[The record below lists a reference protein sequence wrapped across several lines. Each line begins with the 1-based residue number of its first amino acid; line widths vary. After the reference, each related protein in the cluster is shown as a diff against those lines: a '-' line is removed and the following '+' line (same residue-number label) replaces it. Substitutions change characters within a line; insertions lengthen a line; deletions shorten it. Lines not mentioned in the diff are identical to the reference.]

1 MKIIK
6 STVINY
12 ISDEIPQGAR
22 VLDLGC
28 GSGDLLWYLM
38 RNKNIT
44 GYGVDID
51 TQAIINCIG
60 KGISAIQFDLENM
73 PMEFANK
80 SFDMVVFNQTIQQIH
95 NVDALISEMLRIGKE
110 GLLGFTNFGYM
121 PTPTQLFIKGRMPEN
136 DDLPFSWHD
145 TPNVHYL
152 TILDFKQYCKEH
164 NILITKEIYLRRRR
178 NRTSYKQVHF
188 MPNMRA
194 ELAFYRIAR
203 ADS

>member
-80 SFDMVVFNQTIQQIH
+80 SFDMVIFNQTIQQIH

-121 PTPTQLFIKGRMPEN
+121 PTRTQLFLKGRMPEN

-152 TILDFKQYCKEH
+152 TVLDFRQYCKEH
-164 NILITKEIYLRRRR
+164 NILINKEIYLRRRR
-178 NRTSYKQVHF
+178 NRKSYKQVKF
-188 MPNMRA
+188 LPNMRA

>member
-1 MKIIK
+1 MKIIR

-12 ISDEIPQGAR
+12 ISDEIPDEAR

-28 GSGDLLWYLM
+28 GNGDLLWSLI

-51 TQAIINCIG
+51 TEAIINCIG
-60 KGISAIQFDLENM
+60 KGISAIQYDLEDM
-73 PMEFANK
+73 PLQFANK
-80 SFDMVVFNQTIQQIH
+80 SFDMVIFNQTLQQIH

-110 GLLGFTNFGYM
+110 CLLGFTNFGYF
-121 PTPTQLFIKGRMPEN
+121 PNRTQILFGGRMPQS

-152 TILDFKQYCKEH
+152 TVLDFKRYCTEH
-164 NILITKEIYLRRRR
+164 NILINKEIYLRRRR
-178 NRTSYKQVHF
+178 NRKSYKQVKF
-188 MPNMRA
+188 LPNMRA